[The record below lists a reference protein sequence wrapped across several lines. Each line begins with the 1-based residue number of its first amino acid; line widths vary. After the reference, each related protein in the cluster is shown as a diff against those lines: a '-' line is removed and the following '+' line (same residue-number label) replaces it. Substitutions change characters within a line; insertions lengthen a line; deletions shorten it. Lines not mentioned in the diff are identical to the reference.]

1 MILYCFAWPI
11 ELAYLLAEYEI
22 FQSQL
27 TNSDD
32 ISHLRD
38 IMTWTQAFLQKT
50 GVQKNYETA
59 ATGIIAGSDRRK
71 RR

>member
-1 MILYCFAWPI
+1 M
-11 ELAYLLAEYEI
+11 
-22 FQSQL
+22 
-27 TNSDD
+27 NSDD

-38 IMTWTQAFLQKT
+38 IITWTQSFLQKT

-59 ATGIIAGSDRRK
+59 ATAITAGSDRRK